1 MRHAGDFE
9 ARRGFTFTVLE
20 PDTERVVGCVYL
32 YPSASPDHDV
42 EVQSWVRAD
51 RAGLDRPL
59 ARRGSVA
66 RERLALGEP
75 GPATGA
81 WAAVAPA
88 CHHGVMRSRP
98 ASHLASLGASL
109 LLVAS
114 LAACDGRAPAR
125 DEERSAESAAAPSTP
140 TVPPTP
146 SEELGLAAGW
156 GPARAE
162 LDRAARIVERMELPD
177 LAGQVIV
184 ADWQGTAAPVRMVRD
199 LHLGGVIAFS
209 ANVASA
215 DQVRGI
221 NRTLARQVPRKW
233 PLFLSVDQEGGVVE
247 RLRGAATRFPAFMS
261 TGAADDAGLT
271 QATYAAGAA
280 ELRGLGF
287 TVDFAPDADVTSGPG
302 DPTIG
307 SRSASSRPGVVAEH
321 VVAAATGFS
330 AAGVLPVIKHFPGH
344 GSVPADS
351 HLTLPVQTRTRAE
364 LEASDFVPFARGV
377 EAGLPAVMVGHI
389 DVRAIDP
396 GVPSSLSRKVVTGLL
411 RDELGFDG
419 LVVTDSLEM
428 AAVTRGRDPGRT
440 AVQALRAGSDVLL
453 MPLSPAL
460 ARAALVRAIRRGD
473 LPRRRLEQA
482 AARQIALL
490 THLSSGARKARV
502 AAPEASRRL
511 SAAAV
516 TVTDGACSGRLVGD
530 VVHAYGDPG
539 AVGTFT
545 PAAQAAGITV
555 LARRSPPTG
564 LTTATPRPER
574 RKKER
579 KRAHQQRLR
588 AWAMAEARRER
599 RLDAWNA
606 REEARLAAGT
616 QIGFTGFRDAPVDGQ
631 VAVAT
636 DSPWV
641 LGRMSAP
648 TRIATYGDTPAAMQV
663 LVEVLTGQAAAPG
676 RLPVTVPGVARPGC

>member
-1 MRHAGDFE
+1 
-9 ARRGFTFTVLE
+9 
-20 PDTERVVGCVYL
+20 
-32 YPSASPDHDV
+32 
-42 EVQSWVRAD
+42 
-51 RAGLDRPL
+51 
-59 ARRGSVA
+59 
-66 RERLALGEP
+66 
-75 GPATGA
+75 
-81 WAAVAPA
+81 
-88 CHHGVMRSRP
+88 MRSRP
-98 ASHLASLGASL
+98 ASPLVSLGASL
-109 LLVAS
+109 VLVVS
-114 LAACDGRAPAR
+114 LAACDGQGPGG
-125 DEERSAESAAAPSTP
+125 DEDRTAESTGATSAP

-146 SEELGLAAGW
+146 SEELGLAEGW
-156 GPARAE
+156 GPTRAE
-162 LDRAARIVERMELPD
+162 LDRAARSAGRMKLPD

-184 ADWQGTAAPVRMVRD
+184 ADWQGTDAPVRMVRD

-215 DQVRGI
+215 EQVRAV
-221 NRTLARQVPRKW
+221 NRTLTRQVPRTW
-233 PLFLSVDQEGGVVE
+233 PLFLGVDQEGGVVE

-261 TGAADDAGLT
+261 AGAAGDAGLT
-271 QATYAAGAA
+271 QEAYAAGAA

-321 VVAAATGFS
+321 VVASATGFS
-330 AAGVLPVIKHFPGH
+330 TAGVLPVIKHFPGH

-351 HLTLPVQTRTRAE
+351 HLTLPVQGKTRAQ
-364 LEASDFVPFARGV
+364 LEASDLVPFARGI
-377 EAGLPAVMVGHI
+377 EAGLPAVMVGHL
-389 DVRAIDP
+389 DVRAVDP
-396 GVPSSLSRKVVTGLL
+396 RVPSSLSRKVVTGLL
-411 RDELGFDG
+411 RDDLGFEG

-453 MPLSPAL
+453 MPPSPAV
-460 ARAALVRAIRRGD
+460 ARAALVRAVRGGS

-490 THLSSGARKARV
+490 THLAGSGQQPSPAPG
-502 AAPEASRRL
+502 AAAAAAASRRL

-516 TVTDGACSGRLVGD
+516 TVTDGACTGRLVGD
-530 VVHAYGDPG
+530 VVHPYGDPS
-539 AVGTFT
+539 AVGAFT

-555 LARRSPPTG
+555 LARRSPPAD
-564 LTTATPRPER
+564 LTRAKPRPDR

-579 KRAHQQRLR
+579 KRAYQRRVR
-588 AWAMAEARRER
+588 AWDKAEARRER
-599 RLDAWNA
+599 RLEAWQA
-606 REEARLAAGT
+606 GEDARLAAGT
-616 QIGFTGFRDAPVDGQ
+616 QVGFTGYRDAPVDGQ

-641 LGRMSAP
+641 LGRVAAP

-663 LVEVLTGQAAAPG
+663 LVEVLTGRAPAPG
-676 RLPVTVPGVARPGC
+676 RLPVDVPGVARPGC

>member
-1 MRHAGDFE
+1 
-9 ARRGFTFTVLE
+9 
-20 PDTERVVGCVYL
+20 
-32 YPSASPDHDV
+32 
-42 EVQSWVRAD
+42 
-51 RAGLDRPL
+51 
-59 ARRGSVA
+59 
-66 RERLALGEP
+66 
-75 GPATGA
+75 
-81 WAAVAPA
+81 
-88 CHHGVMRSRP
+88 MRSRP
-98 ASHLASLGASL
+98 SAHLVSLGASFV
-109 LLVAS
+109 LVAS
-114 LAACDGRAPAR
+114 LAACDGSDPGR
-125 DEERSAESAAAPSTP
+125 DEERSAESAPATSTP

-146 SEELGLAAGW
+146 SEQLGLAEGW
-156 GPARAE
+156 GPTRAE
-162 LDRAARIVERMELPD
+162 LDRAAQVVGRMRLPD

-209 ANVASA
+209 SNVASA
-215 DQVRGI
+215 EQVRAV
-221 NRTLARQVPRKW
+221 NRALTRQVPRKW
-233 PLFLSVDQEGGVVE
+233 PLFLGVDQEGGVVE

-271 QATYAAGAA
+271 QEAYAAGAG

-307 SRSASSRPGVVAEH
+307 SRSASSRPAVVAEH

-330 AAGVLPVIKHFPGH
+330 AAGVLPVVKHFPGH

-351 HLTLPVQTRTRAE
+351 HLTLPVQGKTREQLAATD
-364 LEASDFVPFARGV
+364 LVPFARGI
-377 EAGLPAVMVGHI
+377 EAGLPAVMVGHL
-389 DVRAIDP
+389 DVRAVDP
-396 GVPSSLSRKVVTGLL
+396 RVPSSLSRKVVTWLL
-411 RDELGFDG
+411 RDELGFEG

-453 MPLSPAL
+453 MPPSPAV
-460 ARAALVRAIRRGD
+460 ARAAVVRAVKGGT
-473 LPRRRLEQA
+473 LPRRRVEQA

-490 THLSSGARKARV
+490 THLAGTANPAARPATKAAAKAAGA
-502 AAPEASRRL
+502 AAAASRRL

-516 TVTDGACSGRLVGD
+516 TVTDGACSGPLVGD

-539 AVGTFT
+539 AVATFT

-555 LARRSPPTG
+555 LTRRSPPAA
-564 LTTATPRPER
+564 LTRAEPRPER

-579 KRAHQQRLR
+579 KRAYQRRVR
-588 AWAMAEARRER
+588 AWEKSEARRER
-599 RLDAWNA
+599 RLDAWQA
-606 REEARLAAGT
+606 AEDARLAAGT
-616 QIGFTGFRDAPVDGQ
+616 QVGFTGFKDAPVDGE

-641 LGRMSAP
+641 LGRVTAP
-648 TRIATYGDTPAAMQV
+648 TRVATYGDTHAAMQV
-663 LVEVLTGQAAAPG
+663 LVEVLTGQAPAPG
-676 RLPVTVPGVARPGC
+676 RLPVDVPGVARPGC

>member
-1 MRHAGDFE
+1 M
-9 ARRGFTFTVLE
+9 
-20 PDTERVVGCVYL
+20 
-32 YPSASPDHDV
+32 
-42 EVQSWVRAD
+42 
-51 RAGLDRPL
+51 
-59 ARRGSVA
+59 
-66 RERLALGEP
+66 
-75 GPATGA
+75 
-81 WAAVAPA
+81 
-88 CHHGVMRSRP
+88 
-98 ASHLASLGASL
+98 
-109 LLVAS
+109 LVAS
-114 LAACDGRAPAR
+114 LTACDGQDPGG
-125 DEERSAESAAAPSTP
+125 DEEGSAEGAAATSTP
-140 TVPPTP
+140 TTPPTP

-162 LDRAARIVERMELPD
+162 LDRAARIVGRMRLPD

-215 DQVRGI
+215 DQVRSV
-221 NRTLARQVPRKW
+221 NRTLTRQVPRKW
-233 PLFLSVDQEGGVVE
+233 PLFLGVDQEGGVVE

-261 TGAADDAGLT
+261 AGAADDPGLT
-271 QATYAAGAA
+271 QEVYAAGAE

-321 VVAAATGFS
+321 VVAAATGF
-330 AAGVLPVIKHFPGH
+330 ATAGVLPVIKHFPGH

-364 LEASDFVPFARGV
+364 LEASDLVPFARGV
-377 EAGLPAVMVGHI
+377 EAGLPAVMVGHL
-389 DVRAIDP
+389 DVRAVDP
-396 GVPSSLSRKVVTGLL
+396 RVPSSLSRKVVTGLL
-411 RDELGFDG
+411 RDELGFEG

-440 AVQALRAGSDVLL
+440 AVQAMRAGSDVLL
-453 MPLSPAL
+453 MPPSPAV
-460 ARAALVRAIRRGD
+460 ARAALVRAVRSGD

-490 THLSSGARKARV
+490 THLSGPGTARGS
-502 AAPEASRRL
+502 APAASRRL

-530 VVHAYGDPG
+530 AVHAYGDPG
-539 AVGTFT
+539 AVATFT

-555 LARRSPPTG
+555 LARRPPPAA
-564 LTTATPRPER
+564 LTTAEPRPER

-579 KRAHQQRLR
+579 KRAYEKRVR
-588 AWAMAEARRER
+588 VWAKAETRRER

-606 REEARLAAGT
+606 GEDARLAAGT
-616 QIGFTGFRDAPVDGQ
+616 QVGFTGFKDAPVDGE

-641 LGRMSAP
+641 LGRVGAP

-663 LVEVLTGQAAAPG
+663 LVDVLTGRATAPG
-676 RLPVTVPGVARPGC
+676 RLPVAVPGVARPGC

>member
-1 MRHAGDFE
+1 
-9 ARRGFTFTVLE
+9 
-20 PDTERVVGCVYL
+20 
-32 YPSASPDHDV
+32 
-42 EVQSWVRAD
+42 
-51 RAGLDRPL
+51 
-59 ARRGSVA
+59 
-66 RERLALGEP
+66 
-75 GPATGA
+75 
-81 WAAVAPA
+81 
-88 CHHGVMRSRP
+88 MRSRP

-109 LLVAS
+109 ALVAS
-114 LAACDGRAPAR
+114 LAACDGQDPGR
-125 DEERSAESAAAPSTP
+125 DKEQSAESAAATSTP

-146 SEELGLAAGW
+146 SEALGLAEGW
-156 GPARAE
+156 GPGRDE
-162 LDRAARIVERMELPD
+162 LDRAARIVGRMRLPD

-215 DQVRGI
+215 DQVRAV
-221 NRTLARQVPRKW
+221 NRALTRQVPRRW
-233 PLFLSVDQEGGVVE
+233 PLFLGVDQEGGVVE

-261 TGAADDAGLT
+261 TGAADDPALT
-271 QATYAAGAA
+271 QEVYAAGAA

-287 TVDFAPDADVTSGPG
+287 TVDFAPAADVTSGPG

-307 SRSASSRPGVVAEH
+307 SRSASSRPAVVAEH

-330 AAGVLPVIKHFPGH
+330 AAGVVPVIKHFPGH

-351 HLTLPVQTRTRAE
+351 HLTLPVQTRSRAE
-364 LEASDFVPFARGV
+364 LEASDLVPFARGV
-377 EAGLPAVMVGHI
+377 EAGLPAVMVGHL
-389 DVRAIDP
+389 DVRAVDP
-396 GVPSSLSRKVVTGLL
+396 RVPSSLSRKVVTGLL
-411 RDELGFDG
+411 RYELGFQG

-453 MPLSPAL
+453 MPPSPAV
-460 ARAALVRAIRRGD
+460 ARAALVRAVRVGD

-490 THLSSGARKARV
+490 THLSRPGEASGSAQA
-502 AAPEASRRL
+502 ASRRL

-530 VVHAYGDPG
+530 AVHAYGDPG

-555 LARRSPPTG
+555 LARRAAPAG
-564 LTTATPRPER
+564 LTDAKPRPER
-574 RKKER
+574 KKKER
-579 KRAHQQRLR
+579 KRAFRQRLR
-588 AWAMAEARRER
+588 AWERSEARRER

-606 REEARLAAGT
+606 REDARLAAGT
-616 QIGFTGFRDAPVDGQ
+616 QVGFTGFRDAPVDGE

-641 LGRMSAP
+641 LGRVGAP

-663 LVEVLTGQAAAPG
+663 LVEVLTGQATAPG
-676 RLPVTVPGVARPGC
+676 RLPVTVAGVARPGC

>member
-1 MRHAGDFE
+1 M
-9 ARRGFTFTVLE
+9 
-20 PDTERVVGCVYL
+20 
-32 YPSASPDHDV
+32 
-42 EVQSWVRAD
+42 
-51 RAGLDRPL
+51 
-59 ARRGSVA
+59 
-66 RERLALGEP
+66 
-75 GPATGA
+75 
-81 WAAVAPA
+81 
-88 CHHGVMRSRP
+88 
-98 ASHLASLGASL
+98 
-109 LLVAS
+109 LVAS
-114 LAACDGRAPAR
+114 LAACDGQDPGQ
-125 DEERSAESAAAPSTP
+125 DEERSAPSTAETSAP

-146 SEELGLAAGW
+146 SEELGLAEGW
-156 GPARAE
+156 GPVRPE
-162 LDRAARIVERMELPD
+162 LDRAARIVGRMRLPD

-184 ADWQGTAAPVRMVRD
+184 ADWQGTAAPVGMVRD
-199 LHLGGVIAFS
+199 LHLGGVIVFS

-215 DQVRGI
+215 DQVRAV
-221 NRTLARQVPRKW
+221 NQALTRQVRRPW
-233 PLFLSVDQEGGVVE
+233 PLFLGVDQEGGVVE

-261 TGAADDAGLT
+261 TGAAGDPALT
-271 QATYAAGAA
+271 REAYAAGAA

-307 SRSASSRPGVVAEH
+307 SRSASSRPAVVAEH
-321 VVAAATGFS
+321 VVAAATGF
-330 AAGVLPVIKHFPGH
+330 ATAGVVPVIKHFPGH

-351 HLTLPVQTRTRAE
+351 HLTLPVQTRSRAE
-364 LEASDFVPFARGV
+364 LEASDLVPFARGV
-377 EAGLPAVMVGHI
+377 EAGLPAVMVGHL
-389 DVRAIDP
+389 DVRAVDP
-396 GVPSSLSRKVVTGLL
+396 RVPSSLSRKVVTGLL
-411 RDELGFDG
+411 RDELGFEG

-440 AVQALRAGSDVLL
+440 AVQAMRAGSDVLL
-453 MPLSPAL
+453 MPPSPAL
-460 ARAALVRAIRRGD
+460 ARAALVRAVRGGD

-490 THLSSGARKARV
+490 THLAGPETPQGS
-502 AAPEASRRL
+502 APAASRRL

-555 LARRSPPTG
+555 LARRSPPAA
-564 LTTATPRPER
+564 LTRAAPRPER

-579 KRAHQQRLR
+579 KRAHQQRVR
-588 AWAMAEARRER
+588 AWEKSEARRER
-599 RLDAWNA
+599 RLDAWTA
-606 REEARLAAGT
+606 GEEARLAAGT
-616 QIGFTGFRDAPVDGQ
+616 QIGFTGFKDAPVDGQ

-641 LGRMSAP
+641 LGRVGAP

-663 LVEVLTGQAAAPG
+663 LVEVLVGRAPAPG
-676 RLPVTVPGVARPGC
+676 RLPVSVPGVARPGC